1 MGTVS
6 MATDGAVGI
15 EGGNFQVFENFLKRS
30 GAGVHLNTKVHRL
43 FIDCLQPF
51 SNALIPSF
59 FFGWVDL

>member
-30 GAGVHLNTKVHRL
+30 GASVHLNTKVNRL
-43 FIDCLQPF
+43 FIDLF
-51 SNALIPSF
+51 ASIF
-59 FFGWVDL
+59 